1 MFERCSSLADAQ
13 RKENVMVKT
22 VADQFAETLAAA
34 GVKRVYGIVGDSLNG
49 LTDALRRQGKIE
61 WVHVRHE
68 EVAAF
73 AAGAEAHLT
82 GDLAVC
88 AGSCGPGNLH
98 LINGLFDCH
107 RSRVPVLA
115 IAAHIPSAEIGTGY
129 FQETHPETL
138 FQECSH
144 YCQLISSPNQMP
156 RTLEVA
162 IRQAVANRGVS
173 VVVIPGDVALQ
184 PASSAPA
191 PKVSGLLPPR
201 AVVTPAPADLDR
213 LAALLNGNARVT
225 MLCGS
230 GCEGAHD
237 QLLALGD
244 RLKAPMVH
252 ALRGKEHVEWDNPY
266 DVGMT
271 GLIGF
276 ASGYYAML
284 DCDVLLMLGTDFPY
298 RQFYPQ
304 GSAVRIVQVD
314 IRAEQIGRRAPV
326 DLGIVGDV
334 GPTLEA
340 LLPLLEEN
348 RDRRHLDQATDHY
361 RKTRKSLDELA
372 VGKSGK
378 RPIHPQQI
386 AKALSDQAAEDAV
399 FTCDVGLPTVWAA
412 RYLAMNGKRR
422 LLGSFWHGSMANAM
436 AQAIGVQSAF
446 PGRQVISLSGDG
458 GFAMLM
464 GDFLSLAQLGLPVKI
479 VVFNNGALGFIELE
493 QKSTGFLATGTELQ
507 NPDFAAMAEAVGVRG
522 IRLEDPGDVEAG
534 IAAALAHDGPVLV
547 DAVVSRTEL
556 AMPPAI
562 TVEMAKGFTLYMV
575 KAVMSGRGDEVL
587 DLARTNLWR

>member
-1 MFERCSSLADAQ
+1 MTR
-13 RKENVMVKT
+13 T
-22 VADQFAETLAAA
+22 VADQFVDTLVAC
-34 GVKRVYGIVGDSLNG
+34 GVKRIFGVVGDSLNG
-49 LTDALRRQGKIE
+49 LTDVVRRRGDVE
-61 WVHVRHE
+61 WIHVRHE
-68 EVAAF
+68 EAAAF

-107 RSRVPVLA
+107 RSRVPVLG
-115 IAAHIPSAEIGTGY
+115 IAAQIPSAEIGAGY
-129 FQETHPETL
+129 FQETHPQVL

-144 YCQLISSPNQMP
+144 YCELISGPNQMP

-162 IRQAVANRGVS
+162 IREAVTKRGVS

-184 PASSAPA
+184 HASDAPA
-191 PKVSGLLPPR
+191 PKAANLLPPR
-201 AVVTPAPADLDR
+201 PFVTPAPAELDR
-213 LAALLNGNARVT
+213 LAALLNGQRRVT
-225 MLCGS
+225 ILCGS
-230 GCEGAHD
+230 GCQGAHD
-237 QLLALGD
+237 QLLKLGD

-252 ALRGKEHVEWDNPY
+252 AYRGKEYIEWENPY

-276 ASGYYAML
+276 ASGYYAMI
-284 DCDVLLMLGTDFPY
+284 DCDALLMLGTDFPY
-298 RQFYPQ
+298 RQFYPR
-304 GSAVRIVQVD
+304 GSGVRIAQVD
-314 IRAEQIGRRAPV
+314 IRGEQIGRRAPV
-326 DLGIVGDV
+326 DLGIVGDI
-334 GPTLEA
+334 GPTLQA

-348 RDRRHLDQATDHY
+348 RDRRHLDEATEHY

-372 VGKSGK
+372 VGTPGK

-386 AKALSDQAAEDAV
+386 AKAISDHADEDAV

-422 LLGSFWHGSMANAM
+422 LVGSFWHGSMANAM
-436 AQAIGVQSAF
+436 AQSIGVQCTF

-464 GDFLSLAQLGLPVKI
+464 GDFLSLAQLHLPVKV

-493 QKSTGFLATGTELQ
+493 QKSTGFIATGTDFK
-507 NPDFAAMAEAVGVRG
+507 NPNFAAMAEAVGVRG
-522 IRLEDPGDVEAG
+522 IRIEDPAEVDAG

-556 AMPPAI
+556 AMPPAV
-562 TVEMAKGFTLYMV
+562 TLEMAKGFTLYMV
-575 KAVMSGRGDEVL
+575 KAVMSGRGDELL
-587 DLARTNLWR
+587 DLAKTNLWR